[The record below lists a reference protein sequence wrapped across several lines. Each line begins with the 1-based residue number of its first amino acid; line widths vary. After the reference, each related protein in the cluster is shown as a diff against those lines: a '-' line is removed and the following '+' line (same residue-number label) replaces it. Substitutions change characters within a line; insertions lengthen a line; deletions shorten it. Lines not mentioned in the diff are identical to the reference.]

1 MRALTVI
8 LAATLATAPAHA
20 QQQPPATTIDP
31 GMTKA
36 QVVERLGKPG
46 IERSRGTFTYLFY
59 SNGIERRVGMN
70 DIVVLDGDKVIDAI
84 FRSPR
89 RSYSGT
95 SSSPVARTAQQAARE
110 NPSKGTLKTD
120 TLPPHG
126 RETKP

>member
-1 MRALTVI
+1 MRAFNALLALT
-8 LAATLATAPAHA
+8 LAAPAQA
-20 QQQPPATTIDP
+20 QQQPVTSIDP

-46 IERSRGTFTYLFY
+46 IERTRGTFTYLFY

-120 TLPPHG
+120 TLPPNG